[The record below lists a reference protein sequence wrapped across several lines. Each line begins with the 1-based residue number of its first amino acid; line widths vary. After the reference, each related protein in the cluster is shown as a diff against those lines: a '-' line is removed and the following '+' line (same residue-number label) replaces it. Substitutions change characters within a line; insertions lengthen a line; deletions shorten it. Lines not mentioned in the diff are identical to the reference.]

1 MLLFSTRTA
10 DKSPASPA
18 WRRCPPGSWG
28 LTSRGSRSSRQQRT
42 GRQSSARGGRRC
54 CRHWGSWVSSS
65 SCNLG
70 VGRCAITAMKRRGGT
85 SAPSTMVWG
94 LGAKNAQHPLYPLAL
109 GAKVPKPLT
118 PRHLTSPVHPALS
131 LLTVPEEAVHKLEE
145 IFIFL
150 LQLNILLGDAGSFT
164 ALTQHQEDGAD
175 EQRRALKYFLSTFYQ
190 IFSPVI
196 SPSSRPLAS
205 ESEAGPSQPS
215 ARESETW
222 SLWLVSCDITSSRQL
237 QTLQLHHHHHH
248 NIKPSCQR
256 EAGINC
262 VFLFN
267 TFNKILYNLYVR
279 NNLMSDVYLKYI

>member
-18 WRRCPPGSWG
+18 WRRCPPGSWA
-28 LTSRGSRSSRQQRT
+28 LTSRGNRSSRPQRT
-42 GRQSSARGGRRC
+42 CRQSSAPVGRSY
-54 CRHWGSWVSSS
+54 CRHSGSWVSSS
-65 SCNLG
+65 SYNLG
-70 VGRCAITAMKRRGGT
+70 EVTVRIILWRGEGR
-85 SAPSTMVWG
+85 P
-94 LGAKNAQHPLYPLAL
+94 
-109 GAKVPKPLT
+109 
-118 PRHLTSPVHPALS
+118 TSPVHPALT
-131 LLTVPEEAVHKLEE
+131 LLTVPEEPVHKLEE

-150 LQLNILLGDAGSFT
+150 LQLNILLREASSFT

-237 QTLQLHHHHHH
+237 QTLQLHHHHH
-248 NIKPSCQR
+248 NIKPSYQR

-262 VFLFN
+262 VFF
-267 TFNKILYNLYVR
+267 V
-279 NNLMSDVYLKYI
+279 